1 MLFDHFSKYLAGNEH
16 FEKNCGFLSQ
26 LNISIFDQKM
36 MVSTAGRKTQLHR
49 YWWSYG
55 WIGFCSYDSGTM
67 AYSDYSTSAVVRVR
81 ASSPAWRY
89 HYNIR
94 LYSIDFRWV
103 YIKFWI
109 TSFWGFGRAAR
120 SGDAM
125 SQSDYAMSPVS
136 SIQWYFKCNI
146 IDDFHGVLPGSGD
159 IRLILVLQLY
169 AVVRVRAGS
178 PAGR

>member
-1 MLFDHFSKYLAGNEH
+1 MSYLPNEIPQNRSRFKFSYIWS
-16 FEKNCGFLSQ
+16 KNDDIHSRQ
-26 LNISIFDQKM
+26 ENSI
-36 MVSTAGRKTQLHR
+36 
-49 YWWSYG
+49 WSLLVKLRM
-55 WIGFCSYDSGTM
+55 SYDSGTM
-67 AYSDYSTSAVVRVR
+67 AYSDYSTYAIARVR

-103 YIKFWI
+103 HIKFWI

-146 IDDFHGVLPGSGD
+146 IDDFHGVLPDFKDDSYTQFRGSGRAARQD
-159 IRLILVLQLY
+159 DTWRHRLN
-169 AVVRVRAGS
+169 GS
-178 PAGR
+178 SII

>member
-1 MLFDHFSKYLAGNEH
+1 MCIRDSSWYVLLLGLEQN
-16 FEKNCGFLSQ
+16 
-26 LNISIFDQKM
+26 
-36 MVSTAGRKTQLHR
+36 VR
-49 YWWSYG
+49 WWSERHKVVVFHQ
-55 WIGFCSYDSGTM
+55 IHDSGMM
-67 AYSDYSTSAVVRVR
+67 AYSDYSTSAIVRVR

-94 LYSIDFRWV
+94 LYSIDFRWLF
-103 YIKFWI
+103 ISFWI
-109 TSFWGFGRAAR
+109 TSFRGFGRAAR
-120 SGDAM
+120 SGNAM

-146 IDDFHGVLPGSGD
+146 IDDFHGVVPGSGD
-159 IRLILVLQLY
+159 IRLILILQLY